1 MNLKRF
7 FTRRAADADLAQE
20 LEAHIQHEVDDNLAR
35 GMSKEEAIRRARVKL
50 GSPRR
55 VREAVWERNSMEW
68 LETVLRDL
76 RYAIRTLIRTPG
88 FTVTAVLVMAL
99 GIGANVAL
107 FTVVRSVL
115 LKPLPFREPDRLI
128 QLYEK
133 SPNGTRDFSYIAGGM
148 YAAWKKAA
156 SSVEQMAIYG
166 TDSINL
172 SGTGGQLPEKIRY
185 GQCEWNLLT
194 MLGVVP
200 ELGRSFVEADDRPE
214 AAATVMLTHSLWVR
228 RYASDREIVGK
239 TILLDAKPYT

>member
-1 MNLKRF
+1 MSWRRF
-7 FTRRAADADLAQE
+7 FKRADADADLAEE
-20 LEAHIQHEVDDNLAR
+20 LEAHLQHEVDENLAR
-35 GMSKEEAIRRARVKL
+35 GMSEEEAERRARVKL
-50 GSPRR
+50 GSVRR
-55 VREAVWERNSMEW
+55 VRETVGERNSLGGFERR
-68 LETVLRDL
+68 LHDFC
-76 RYAIRTLIRTPG
+76 YAVRPLLRTPG

-133 SPNGTRDFSYIAGGM
+133 SPNGQREYNYIAGGM

-156 SSVEQMAIYG
+156 SNVEEMAIYG

-185 GQCEWNLLT
+185 AESSWNLLP

-200 ELGRSFVEADDRPE
+200 EVGRLFVEADDQRK
-214 AAATVMLTHSLWVR
+214 AAATVVLTHSL
-228 RYASDREIVGK
+228 
-239 TILLDAKPYT
+239 